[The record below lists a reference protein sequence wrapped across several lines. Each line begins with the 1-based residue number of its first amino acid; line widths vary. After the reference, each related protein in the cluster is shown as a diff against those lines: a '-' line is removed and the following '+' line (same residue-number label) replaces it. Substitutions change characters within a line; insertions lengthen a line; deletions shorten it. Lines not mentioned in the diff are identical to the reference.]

1 MTKAVRIG
9 AGAGY
14 QGDRVRPALE
24 LLCEVQ
30 LDYIVLE
37 CLAERT
43 LALAHA
49 RMAGG
54 GAGYDPRLPQWLG
67 TLLPACAARGVKLV
81 CNLGAADPAGGARV
95 AAAVAGQ
102 LNLALTVVGVGEAP
116 AAQARLDGAVYA
128 YLGADAVARALRA
141 GADVVV
147 AGRVADPSL
156 FVGCVAHA
164 LDWDLDAPATMAT
177 AAATCMGHLLE
188 CGLHATGG
196 YFFHPRGRQPE
207 RGGGAELAA
216 LGLPYAV
223 ATATGLAGGGFEIR
237 KARGRPGELSR
248 RTLAQQ
254 LLYEVSDP
262 AAYVTPDV
270 VADFSGAVLE
280 ELSESA
286 VAVSGVA
293 AAGPRPEKLLRLVA
307 KDGGR
312 RQVGEIS
319 FLGSGCRQRAD
330 WAEEAVRTWMDQ
342 ECPGSSS
349 LVRASRPGYD
359 ALRKRREDDVEDDGE
374 CRLRFEGR
382 FPDEAGALAL
392 AQALAGLGVGGPA
405 GSCGGFLGGSPFGS
419 PVVDIGKEL
428 VARDAVTT
436 HLWTLGPRLARAAGA
451 AAAVLKGPDARLAGF
466 AATAAAALAATEP
479 EPDATPEGEAPAR
492 AVVPEAPAPPP
503 PLRPG
508 QVLQLYDCCH
518 ARAGDKGQ
526 LVNVSLV
533 AYAPWAP
540 HFDAILAA
548 LEPALADVF
557 DEFRDAAA
565 ADALT
570 VRVFRMANLAAANI
584 TVEPVLDGGVSVS
597 RRLDPHGKSFSDL
610 LLSTAVTMP

>member
-1 MTKAVRIG
+1 MTKTVRIG

-24 LLCEVQ
+24 LLCEVR

-54 GAGYDPRLPQWLG
+54 GSGYDPRLPQWLG
-67 TLLPACAARGVKLV
+67 TLLPACAARGTKLI

-102 LNLALTVVGVGEAP
+102 LNLDLTVVGVGEAP
-116 AAQARLDGAVYA
+116 AAQARPNGAVYA

-164 LDWDLDAPATMAT
+164 LDWDLDAPATVAT

-270 VADFSGAVLE
+270 VADFSGAQLE
-280 ELSESA
+280 ERGESA

-359 ALRKRREDDVEDDGE
+359 ALRKRRDDDADDGE

-451 AAAVLKGPDARLAGF
+451 AAAMLKGPDARL
-466 AATAAAALAATEP
+466 
-479 EPDATPEGEAPAR
+479 
-492 AVVPEAPAPPP
+492 
-503 PLRPG
+503 
-508 QVLQLYDCCH
+508 LYDCCH

-540 HFDAILAA
+540 HFGAILAA
-548 LEPALADVF
+548 LEPALAGVF
-557 DEFRDAAA
+557 EFRDAAA
-565 ADALT
+565 SDALT

-584 TVEPVLDGGVSVS
+584 TVEPS
-597 RRLDPHGKSFSDL
+597 
-610 LLSTAVTMP
+610 STAACP

>member
-1 MTKAVRIG
+1 
-9 AGAGY
+9 
-14 QGDRVRPALE
+14 
-24 LLCEVQ
+24 
-30 LDYIVLE
+30 
-37 CLAERT
+37 
-43 LALAHA
+43 
-49 RMAGG
+49 MAGG
-54 GAGYDPRLPQWLG
+54 GSGYDPRLPQWLG
-67 TLLPACAARGVKLV
+67 TLLPACAARGTKLI

-102 LNLALTVVGVGEAP
+102 LNLDLTVVGVGEAP
-116 AAQARLDGAVYA
+116 AAQARPNGAVYA

-147 AGRVADPSL
+147 ARPRRGPSL

-164 LDWDLDAPATMAT
+164 LDWDLDAPATVAT

-262 AAYVTPDV
+262 GAYVTPDV

-307 KDGGR
+307 RDGGR

-330 WAEEAVRTWMDQ
+330 WAEEAVRIWMDQ

-428 VARDAVTT
+428 VARAATT
-436 HLWTLGPRLARAAGA
+436 HLWTLGPRLARRAPPPRCSRAPTRALWDSRRRPPPRSPRRSGA
-451 AAAVLKGPDARLAGF
+451 D
-466 AATAAAALAATEP
+466 E
-479 EPDATPEGEAPAR
+479 TPRAP
-492 AVVPEAPAPPP
+492 VVPEAPAPPP

-548 LEPALADVF
+548 LEPALAGVF
-557 DEFRDAAA
+557 EEFRDAAA

-584 TVEPVLDGGVSVS
+584 TVAPRR
-597 RRLDPHGKSFSDL
+597 RRLREPAPRPPRADVRFDDRDDAAAFCIVL
-610 LLSTAVTMP
+610 LLVLHWACRSTATVAVHFGKIEG

>member
-1 MTKAVRIG
+1 MTKTVRIG

-24 LLCEVQ
+24 LLCEVR

-54 GAGYDPRLPQWLG
+54 GSGYDPRLPQWLG
-67 TLLPACAARGVKLV
+67 TLLPACAARGTKLI

-102 LNLALTVVGVGEAP
+102 LNLDLTVVGVGEAP
-116 AAQARLDGAVYA
+116 AAQARPNGAVYA
-128 YLGADAVARALRA
+128 YSARTPSPRCEGRDA
-141 GADVVV
+141 VV
-147 AGRVADPSL
+147 AGAADPSL

-164 LDWDLDAPATMAT
+164 LDWDLDAPATVAT

-248 RTLAQQ
+248 GTLAQQ

-330 WAEEAVRTWMDQ
+330 WAEEAVRIWMDQ

-359 ALRKRREDDVEDDGE
+359 ALRKRREDDAEDDGE

-428 VARDAVTT
+428 VARDA
-436 HLWTLGPRLARAAGA
+436 
-451 AAAVLKGPDARLAGF
+451 
-466 AATAAAALAATEP
+466 
-479 EPDATPEGEAPAR
+479 
-492 AVVPEAPAPPP
+492 
-503 PLRPG
+503 
-508 QVLQLYDCCH
+508 LYDCCH

-548 LEPALADVF
+548 LEPALAGVF
-557 DEFRDAAA
+557 EEFRDAAA

-597 RRLDPHGKSFSDL
+597 RRLDPHGKSFSDVL
-610 LLSTAVTMP
+610 LLTTVTMP